1 MVQVPRR
8 DTPDV
13 AARLD
18 RQQVLDAVFAIVADS
33 LATGVVLARMASRL
47 AAPVS
52 RLLWRPPLVP
62 TALQPA
68 TLAGALARRGAAH
81 RVATERQIALLL
93 DAWTPLIADAVF
105 QRLDL
110 DAIIHRVDL
119 VAVVDEVIAGVD
131 LPAIIR
137 ESTGTM
143 ASETVRGV
151 RMTGITADDAISR
164 TLRRPLFRRA
174 RPAPPAGP
182 APATG
187 PAPPAPPAPAAGP
200 AGPMPEPT

>member
-1 MVQVPRR
+1 MNQVVHVPRPE
-8 DTPDV
+8 TPGV
-13 AARLD
+13 PARPD
-18 RQQVLDAVFAIVADS
+18 HQQVVDAVVAIVVES
-33 LATGVVLARMASRL
+33 LAAGVVIARTASRV

-52 RLLWRPPLVP
+52 RLVWRPPLVP
-62 TALQPA
+62 KSVQPA
-68 TLAGALARRGAAH
+68 TLVGVLARRGAEH
-81 RVATERQIALLL
+81 RIATGRQVGRML
-93 DAWTPLIADAVF
+93 DAWTPLVTETVL

-119 VAVVDEVIAGVD
+119 VAIVDEVIAGVD

-174 RPAPPAGP
+174 RPAAPASAEPAGP
-182 APATG
+182 AKPV
-187 PAPPAPPAPAAGP
+187 GP
-200 AGPMPEPT
+200 AGPLPEPT

>member
-1 MVQVPRR
+1 M
-8 DTPDV
+8 
-13 AARLD
+13 
-18 RQQVLDAVFAIVADS
+18 
-33 LATGVVLARMASRL
+33 
-47 AAPVS
+47 
-52 RLLWRPPLVP
+52 
-62 TALQPA
+62 
-68 TLAGALARRGAAH
+68 
-81 RVATERQIALLL
+81 L
-93 DAWTPLIADAVF
+93 DAWTPMIADTVL

-137 ESTGTM
+137 ESTGTV

-174 RPAPPAGP
+174 RPAPPVGP
-182 APATG
+182 AE
-187 PAPPAPPAPAAGP
+187 
-200 AGPMPEPT
+200 PMPEPT